1 MVNRIK
7 CFYAISESKHLRGKK
22 YSETT
27 YQTML
32 AAFEDIATATF
43 TSCPHL
49 PISWIG
55 FPNSALLVVEIREVR
70 PEKLILDWYHRAN

>member
-7 CFYAISESKHLRGKK
+7 CFYAISGSKHLRGKK

-32 AAFEDIATATF
+32 AAFEDSATATF
-43 TSCPHL
+43 TSCPLL
-49 PISWIG
+49 PISSLSYG
-55 FPNSALLVVEIREVR
+55 NKGGETQKS
-70 PEKLILDWYHRAN
+70 